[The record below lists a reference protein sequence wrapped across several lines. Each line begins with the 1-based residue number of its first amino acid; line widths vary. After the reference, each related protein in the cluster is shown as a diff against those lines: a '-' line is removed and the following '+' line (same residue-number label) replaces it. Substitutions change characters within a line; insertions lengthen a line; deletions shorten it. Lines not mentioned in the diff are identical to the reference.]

1 MNNFT
6 VLLFFVPILSALLLV
21 INLIIS
27 NSNPDESKV
36 SPYES
41 GMPVIIG
48 QTRGTFHIHFFIVAL
63 LFLVFDLEVILLLPL
78 AVSLFQVSVYGLSI
92 AIIFFLVLTVG
103 FVLEIGSGSIN
114 LKTTTS

>member
-63 LFLVFDLEVILLLPL
+63 LFLVFSPLLLDSSLLSEMRLIIIYL
-78 AVSLFQVSVYGLSI
+78 ASLIITLTSFNKDISGLR
-92 AIIFFLVLTVG
+92 
-103 FVLEIGSGSIN
+103 
-114 LKTTTS
+114 K